1 MKLFNDNCRI
11 SAEYDK
17 DSGGVSIEIRGNAI
31 DLLKMLTTVTNQIAE
46 KLGVS
51 GARVAAAIGATAD
64 AVRRAEGEKIITNLG
79 AIQRAKDKRDGD

>member
-1 MKLFNDNCRI
+1 MNIFEDNCRI

-17 DSGGVSIEIRGNAI
+17 DSGGVRIEVCGNTI

-51 GARVAAAIGATAD
+51 GAQVAASIGVAAD
-64 AVRRAEGEKIITNLG
+64 AIRRAEGEKIITKLG
-79 AIQRAKDKRDGD
+79 AIQRAEDKRDGD